1 MTRESGEN
9 MTSRVTVKATL
20 DEMDE
25 LFNDTQSGFS
35 IRCCDRK
42 ERIGENGI
50 FKVVVR
56 HGDDIGYQDGKIF
69 DCKTFREKFEDAE
82 YKKFCSE
89 VSENKISLLETDL
102 DIAQRGIEGG
112 MSAKTVGEIL
122 KIYGTNRCRDE
133 KYIKEILKLE
143 KVRSAMKKNQAKQ
156 TTLNFGR

>member
-1 MTRESGEN
+1 MTRESGEK

-25 LFNDTQSGFS
+25 LFNETQSGFS
-35 IRCCDRK
+35 IRCCDRT
-42 ERIGENGI
+42 ECIGENGT

-56 HGDDIGYQDGKIF
+56 HGDDVGYQDGKIF
-69 DCKTFREKFEDAE
+69 NYKTFREKFEDE
-82 YKKFCSE
+82 ELKKLCGE
-89 VSENKISLLETDL
+89 VAENKMTLLETDL

-122 KIYGTNRCRDE
+122 KIYGTYRCKDE
-133 KYIKEILKLE
+133 KYIKEILKSE
-143 KVRSAMKKNQAKQ
+143 EVRSAMKKNQAKQ

>member
-1 MTRESGEN
+1 MKKLE
-9 MTSRVTVKATL
+9 SRVKVHATL

-35 IRCCDRK
+35 IRYF
-42 ERIGENGI
+42 ERTELIGENGT

-69 DCKTFREKFEDAE
+69 DYKSFREKFEDAE
-82 YKKFCSE
+82 YKKLCSE
-89 VSENKISLLETDL
+89 MSENKISLLETDL

-122 KIYGTNRCRDE
+122 KIYGTYRCKDE
-133 KYIKEILKLE
+133 KYIKEILKSE
-143 KVRSAMKKNQAKQ
+143 KVRAAMKKNQDKQ